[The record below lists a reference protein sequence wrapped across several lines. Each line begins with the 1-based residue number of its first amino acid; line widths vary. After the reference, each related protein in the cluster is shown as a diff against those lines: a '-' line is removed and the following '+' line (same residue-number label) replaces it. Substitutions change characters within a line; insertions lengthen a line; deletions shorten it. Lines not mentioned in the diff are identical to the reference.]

1 MPNPW
6 IAFFFFWRYYNC
18 NFTDTGTKRLVKAFF
33 RAEAVCQCRSYLL
46 GSLTGRCAETWSSG
60 LSAGFPYAVVLL
72 SAECT
77 SLCEKLSTVQIGLGD
92 GMWVRFLK
100 FAASLPTH
108 EPLKKKYFSVGDEF
122 KVLRLLSTHL
132 PCWFFKSQHHG
143 PPERQQ
149 INKFI
154 GNAGWLWNLLCVCS
168 ATCWKGTCQESWV
181 AGKSCCVDLV
191 PLSGSHNWA
200 EETQIPES

>member
-1 MPNPW
+1 MDC
-6 IAFFFFWRYYNC
+6 FFFFWKYYNC
-18 NFTDTGTKRLVKAFF
+18 NFTDTGTKRLVKASF

-46 GSLTGRCAETWSSG
+46 GSLTDRCAETWSSG

-108 EPLKKKYFSVGDEF
+108 EPLKNIFQCWGWIQGLAFTKHTCA
-122 KVLRLLSTHL
+122 LLIFQELT
-132 PCWFFKSQHHG
+132 PWTTW
-143 PPERQQ
+143 ETT
-149 INKFI
+149 NK
-154 GNAGWLWNLLCVCS
+154 
-168 ATCWKGTCQESWV
+168 
-181 AGKSCCVDLV
+181 
-191 PLSGSHNWA
+191 
-200 EETQIPES
+200 